1 MSRRDGLEV
10 VDDGA
15 QDPMAVLVL
24 CKGVLC
30 EAEEDMACKCDL
42 EAMVEEAR
50 VHDVSEVH
58 ARAQVVEGDARC
70 CYMVY
75 AHEAVEVDDAHDL
88 DRGAAG
94 GSLACRGVRRGEVEV
109 AHVHAQVHARMLVV
123 THDASNHLRRARCHP
138 HQEETAFH
146 VGAPHQAVLP
156 RQVVAL
162 LAHVLPVG
170 AQR

>member
-1 MSRRDGLEV
+1 MSCRDGLEV
-10 VDDGA
+10 VGDGA

-30 EAEEDMACKCDL
+30 EAEEDTACKCGL
-42 EAMVEEAR
+42 EAMVEEVR
-50 VHDVSEVH
+50 VRDVCEIH

-70 CYMVY
+70 RYMAY
-75 AHEAVEVDDAHDL
+75 NHEAVEVHDAHDL

-94 GSLACRGVRRGEVEV
+94 GSLACRGVHRGEVEV
-109 AHVHAQVHARMLVV
+109 AH
-123 THDASNHLRRARCHP
+123 DASNHLHCARCHP
-138 HQEETAFH
+138 HQEQTAFH
-146 VGAPHQAVLP
+146 VRAPHQAVLP